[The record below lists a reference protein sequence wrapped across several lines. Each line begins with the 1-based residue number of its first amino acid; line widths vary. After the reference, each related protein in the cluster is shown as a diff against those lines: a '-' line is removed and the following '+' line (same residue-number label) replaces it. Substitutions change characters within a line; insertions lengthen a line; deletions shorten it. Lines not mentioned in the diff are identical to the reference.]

1 MKLVTIKKKIILN
14 SITLLILLFVIISA
28 IILLINFNSKIDKK
42 IADINGQKN
51 IFEQEIFKLQNQ
63 EAEYLRYSELWNILD
78 DRKKQFEEIKSDR
91 INKLINKTA
100 KKYLINSIDAVISV
114 PSKIDNI
121 YFTNLKTVDIVST
134 IIELNYNSLT
144 DARSL
149 DFINELLSNLSG
161 QYVVTNIDIR
171 KDKSYTVQDFG
182 EISAGKSDGNIK
194 TNIKI
199 HWYPYNEKK

>member
-28 IILLINFNSKIDKK
+28 IILLMNFNSKIDKK

-51 IFEQEIFKLQNQ
+51 IFEQEIFKLKNQ

-78 DRKKQFEEIKSDR
+78 DRKKQFEEIKSDK

-100 KKYLINSIDAVISV
+100 KKYLINKIDAVISV

-121 YFTNLKTVDIVST
+121 YFTNLKTIDIMST

-182 EISAGKSDGNIK
+182 EISARKSDGNIK

>member
-28 IILLINFNSKIDKK
+28 IILLMNFNSKIDKK

-51 IFEQEIFKLQNQ
+51 IFEQEIFKLKNQ

-78 DRKKQFEEIKSDR
+78 DRKKQFEEIKSDK

-100 KKYLINSIDAVISV
+100 KKYLINKIDAVISV

-121 YFTNLKTVDIVST
+121 YFTNLKTIDIMST
-134 IIELNYNSLT
+134 II
-144 DARSL
+144 
-149 DFINELLSNLSG
+149 
-161 QYVVTNIDIR
+161 
-171 KDKSYTVQDFG
+171 
-182 EISAGKSDGNIK
+182 
-194 TNIKI
+194 
-199 HWYPYNEKK
+199 